1 MGHDRDT
8 ESFPIYYLILPMQFA
23 MKHRRSTHHVLS
35 KSVMEK
41 IGALVL
47 AQISSR
53 PVDGKKL
60 RPSCSPAVRVL
71 LAQCPF
77 DGFNA
82 ATIQELR
89 LREFT
94 QLLQDLAAATRY
106 WLLERSS

>member
-1 MGHDRDT
+1 MGHITYAIRHET
-8 ESFPIYYLILPMQFA
+8 SKIFP
-23 MKHRRSTHHVLS
+23 THHVLS
-35 KSVMEK
+35 KSVMKK

-47 AQISSR
+47 TQISSR
-53 PVDGKKL
+53 PRKKKL

-89 LREFT
+89 LREFA

-106 WLLERSS
+106 WLLES